1 MSSNREPP
9 LELQRQI
16 EDSITARNTNRNI
29 ASDLPTTA
37 SSSSHHR
44 RTRNAVPEYG
54 RSPAEGEAGISPLGS
69 KFEYLDHP
77 ADIVLHSWGIDL
89 REALEN
95 LARCMFGYM
104 TRLDSILI
112 NEIQSSNHGTRL
124 TAQGHDIK
132 SLLYSYLDE
141 WLFNF
146 FDTGFI
152 AKEIEI
158 TELRKEGDDWRI
170 VSSGRGEIMD
180 ISRHPQGT
188 EVKAITY
195 SGMRV
200 EEKQSRCDLYV
211 VVDI

>member
-1 MSSNREPP
+1 M
-9 LELQRQI
+9 
-16 EDSITARNTNRNI
+16 
-29 ASDLPTTA
+29 
-37 SSSSHHR
+37 
-44 RTRNAVPEYG
+44 PEKE
-54 RSPAEGEAGISPLGS
+54 RSPAEVEAGISPLGS
-69 KFEYLDHP
+69 NFEYLDHP

-89 REALEN
+89 REALVN

-104 TRLDSILI
+104 TRLDLILI
-112 NEIQSSNHGTRL
+112 NETQSSNHGTRL

-132 SLLYSYLDE
+132 SLVYSYLDE

-158 TELRKEGDDWRI
+158 SELRTGVDDWRI

-200 EEKQSRCDLYV
+200 EEKQGRCDLYV